1 MRQKNAVVFFKRI
14 LNFKREFLA
23 KLRDKRKAPR
33 YPVGGLFPLKAT
45 VNLTGRVGAN
55 GEGGYDWGGR
65 IVNMSSNGVGLQL
78 LRAATTVRGEVSAL
92 KLSLEEHELTVPCIV
107 AHFRTFSGYSLC
119 GLQLKFGDFK
129 KQKAFLQLVEAVSM
143 GSSFKPTKGRRIAS
157 EHPGLVGDLYTA
169 DNKAT
174 LTVWRAPK
182 GGEIECFELVVG
194 AHLIRGGKTVPPLVV
209 FRMTKPLKPEGSAEV
224 SGEVRRLFRWVV
236 PNLPKAVPSEVKS
249 LMEYAAQ
256 SKTGSETV
264 SGLRSSAPPSEWQ
277 RPPASKKV

>member
-1 MRQKNAVVFFKRI
+1 MAFFKRI

-45 VNLTGRVGAN
+45 INLTGRVGAS

-78 LRAATTVRGEVSAL
+78 LRAATTVRGEESEL
-92 KLSLEEHELTVPCIV
+92 KLSLEEHALTVPCMV

-119 GLQLKFGDFK
+119 GLQLKFPDFK

-143 GSSFKPTKGRRIAS
+143 GSSFKPAKGKRTAS
-157 EHPGLVGDLYTA
+157 DHPGLVGDQYSA
-169 DNKAT
+169 DNKAL
-174 LTVWRAPK
+174 LTVWRQPK
-182 GGEIECFELVVG
+182 GGEIDCFEMIVG
-194 AHLIRGGKTVPPLVV
+194 AHLIRGGRTVPPLVV

-224 SGEVRRLFRWVV
+224 AGEVRRLFRWVV
-236 PNLPKAVPSEVKS
+236 PNLPKAVPADVKS
-249 LMEYAAQ
+249 LMEHAARAKG
-256 SKTGSETV
+256 SSETA
-264 SGLRSSAPPSEWQ
+264 SGLRPSSPPSEWQ
-277 RPPASKKV
+277 RPSASVKS